1 MYSLNTIQNIPDIK
15 NAILKDTAVIRIT
28 GNSFQH
34 SYEDFVS
41 ETGVYTD
48 SLKTFLHYELSF
60 NQKDYR
66 IIDMTIYINGLT
78 YPIVLSDD
86 DSFSFLSDDYFLT
99 LGTVQKRIQTKFQQ
113 IC

>member
-1 MYSLNTIQNIPDIK
+1 MYNLNTIQNIPDIK
-15 NAILKDTAVIRIT
+15 DAILKDIAVIRIA

-34 SYEDFVS
+34 SFEGFVS
-41 ETGVYTD
+41 ETGVYTN
-48 SLKTFLHYELSF
+48 SLRTFLNYELSF

-66 IIDMTIYINGLT
+66 IISITLYINGLV

-99 LGTVQKRIQTKFQQ
+99 LGTVQKRMRIKLQ
-113 IC
+113 